1 MRYTFWHGGV
11 SKLDLT
17 WLDEA
22 EEELRRNTWT
32 SPVYMDGTG
41 WNRSALRPHAA
52 RRLLLALQTNASAP
66 SLTIQNATLTTPLA
80 LTFAT
85 TMARNQHLQ
94 SVTLRNLCVV
104 VPPENHDTTDN
115 NDEPSNP
122 YGGQDEEEQ
131 QADHLGRQGPPQQ
144 RTQALSV
151 PSAVFCNPRLE
162 SIHLAKV
169 SLSVPA
175 CQALSRL
182 ITSPTSALNS
192 ITLQHVHFEAHSALI
207 SLLAA
212 TVVSRSL
219 TRLVLSHVT
228 LTPQERRQFLMATS
242 LNRSLTTLHLERMDL
257 NATDDAPAVAQLLQ
271 RNQTL
276 VELSLRHNQLDSTAL
291 QLLVDQGLLANTTL
305 QRLFLS
311 RNPLANS
318 GPSLARLVQRQQ
330 TLDTLCL
337 VDTRLTHAD
346 CRAVL
351 QAVPYNTGLRALLM
365 DGTEQWIL
373 EDNGGTTNGCGNVLL
388 QALQHSNTTLT
399 RILDRVQPL
408 LVSSK
413 QKGTATATTAAKSL
427 QLWKQVDFYL
437 RANQAPRTHLQ
448 ALLEQPPLHRQQ
460 DVLPYWLEQVHQ
472 RPGGASIAFLL
483 WTTSVHRLVVPTA
496 TTTTSTST
504 TRQRQDIAT
513 TSPSPSVAAR
523 SSAPLVPTGKQTT
536 TTTTRKK
543 NGPRQCCPPCA

>member
-1 MRYTFWHGGV
+1 MRYTFWHGGA

-17 WLDEA
+17 WLNEA

-41 WNRSALRPHAA
+41 WNRSALRPQAA

-66 SLTIQNATLTTPLA
+66 SLTFQNATLTTSLA
-80 LTFAT
+80 QTLAT
-85 TMARNQHLQ
+85 TMARNQHLH

-104 VPPENHDTTDN
+104 VPPENDI
-115 NDEPSNP
+115 DEPSNP
-122 YGGQDEEEQ
+122 QGKEEEEEEP
-131 QADHLGRQGPPQQ
+131 ADHFGREGPPQQQ

-151 PSAVFCNPRLE
+151 PSAVFGNPRLE
-162 SIHLAKV
+162 SIHLAHV

-192 ITLQHVHFEAHSALI
+192 ITLHHVHFEAHSALI

-305 QRLFLS
+305 QRLFVS
-311 RNPLANS
+311 RNPLTHS

-373 EDNGGTTNGCGNVLL
+373 QDGGGTTNGCGNVLL

-427 QLWKQVDFYL
+427 HLWKQVDFYL
-437 RANQAPRTHLQ
+437 RANQGPRTHLQ
-448 ALLEQPPLHRQQ
+448 ALLDDQPLDQQQ

-472 RPGGASIAFLL
+472 RPGGTSIAFLL
-483 WTTSVHRLVVPTA
+483 WTTTVHRLVVPA
-496 TTTTSTST
+496 TTTSTT
-504 TRQRQDIAT
+504 QQRQRQDAT
-513 TSPSPSVAAR
+513 TTQPQSVAAR
-523 SSAPLVPTGKQTT
+523 SSAPLVPTGKQQ